1 MMTAQLVDLH
11 MHSTFSDGRYTPTM
25 LVDEAA
31 AKGLG
36 VIAITDHDSWNGL
49 QEARQAAQKYGGRVR
64 VITGVELGT
73 QYEDDS
79 VHILGYHVSTDC
91 GALQQKMDEMRHARE
106 HRLYAM
112 LDKLDKLGYHVEV
125 DACDPKNRAVG
136 RPHVAK
142 ALVSKGY
149 FPTVQAVFD
158 ALLHRGGPAYVPQ
171 PKLSPHEAVQ
181 LIHAAGGLA
190 VLAHPS
196 ELADG
201 TLPERLLAAEPF
213 DGIEVWH
220 PSADAAARA
229 KWLALAQERG
239 LLVSG
244 GSDFHAIPD
253 RFPTQLGIW
262 QVRYDDVKGV
272 IEWK

>member
-1 MMTAQLVDLH
+1 MMENYVDLH

-31 AKGLG
+31 RLG
-36 VIAITDHDSWNGL
+36 MSVIALTDHDSWNGIA
-49 QEARQAAQKYGGRVR
+49 EARKAAEKYAGRLR
-64 VITGVELGT
+64 VLTGVELGT

-79 VHILGYHVSTDC
+79 VHILGYHVDMSC
-91 GALQQKMDEMRHARE
+91 EPLHAKMNEMRHARE
-106 HRLYAM
+106 HRLFAM
-112 LDKLDKLGYHVEV
+112 LEKLDKLGYHVEV
-125 DACDPKNRAVG
+125 EACDPKNRAVG

-142 ALVSKGY
+142 ALVAKGY
-149 FPTVQAVFD
+149 FDSVQAVFD

-171 PKLSPHEAVQ
+171 PKLSPQEAVALIHEA
-181 LIHAAGGLA
+181 GGIA

-196 ELADG
+196 ELVDKM
-201 TLPERLLAAEPF
+201 LPERLLRAEPF

-220 PSADAAARA
+220 PSANAYDRER
-229 KWLALAQERG
+229 WLRLAQERG
-239 LLVSG
+239 LLTSG

-253 RFPTQLGIW
+253 RFPPKLGIW
-262 QVRYDDVKGV
+262 HVRYEDVKGV